1 MMSIM
6 PEAPSAYRSL
16 VLRRVRD
23 DCRTLVSDIM
33 SSMVQLSNLRVLCQ
47 YCGSTDVLSLPA
59 FDLKEIGVARC
70 LLDMSVIIGRAADR
84 ESRGSCLEDLSK
96 AMRSLCR
103 CCNLISSHYS
113 MMVTSCTW
121 RSAVVTP
128 ARLRDGETQRR
139 LGEWT
144 GSEMMHS
151 DREIDEDR
159 TIEMLVNIADD
170 YDDGEHY

>member
-1 MMSIM
+1 M
-6 PEAPSAYRSL
+6 
-16 VLRRVRD
+16 
-23 DCRTLVSDIM
+23 
-33 SSMVQLSNLRVLCQ
+33 
-47 YCGSTDVLSLPA
+47 
-59 FDLKEIGVARC
+59 
-70 LLDMSVIIGRAADR
+70 
-84 ESRGSCLEDLSK
+84 
-96 AMRSLCR
+96 
-103 CCNLISSHYS
+103 
-113 MMVTSCTW
+113 
-121 RSAVVTP
+121 TP